1 MSITLKQVIEVRARE
16 ADGEFKVGSG
26 FLLPGGFVLTAAH
39 VVFSEDGPPFDHVH
53 VRMASERE
61 FTLATVVWPA
71 SRPFADAALLKVATD
86 GWAPPGGP
94 RSVRLGK
101 ITGSAPGVP
110 CEAIGFP
117 RVLRDENAGRDTDH
131 IQGSINPGNGLKG
144 ARYDIHVTSR
154 VPEADGKPWA
164 GMSGA
169 ALFSGDLLIGIV
181 VVQTPGYAGR
191 SLTAEPIAT
200 FAADSNFAVRV
211 TGQDH
216 LALES
221 AELTDMFGLPA
232 RRSDRHSRTSLLDAA
247 AEVVPFRG
255 REDLL
260 LKLWSWCKAG
270 DDFAAQLIVGPGGQ
284 GKTRLARELCLRLR
298 RDGWVAGLVH
308 ERAPA
313 EVIRRLTDT
322 SAPVLLAVDVAEA
335 RGDQIIALI
344 EAAWRRP
351 EPSPAIRLLMLARSE
366 GDWWDQLRR
375 KMPEPLRSVIC
386 EQLSGLENVPQGR
399 EDAYRDA
406 LQAFAAQLDEAEP
419 GADWQLLASRL
430 VQPDLAGAEFGS
442 VLTLHMTA
450 LTALLQAGPG
460 PAGKRDGRGPEDVLL
475 DHEGRYWDESQSHY
489 GGGTLRR
496 CVAAATLCGA
506 SDEVEAVNLLAGLQ
520 TLSQWGRAE
529 LADLANLIHQ
539 LYPVPGGQFWGYLQP
554 DRLGE
559 HLIRRVTRDEPDF
572 PDDAIASASRGQ
584 HEHAKGVFVRIGG
597 RAFDEGD
604 ISEAGE
610 WYRRAAVA
618 GHNDAAYRL
627 GELLQSD
634 EPGEARRWF
643 EQAAASGHND
653 SAHALGDLLRGNA
666 PAEARQ
672 WYERAATAG
681 HANAAFKLGQ
691 LLWEQ
696 GKPTEAKQWFMRA
709 AAASHAEAAYE
720 LGWLLR
726 NTEQDALGTTYWWRT
741 SADLGWH
748 GAGYHLAQDLEK
760 QHKTAEAR
768 TWYEQAAPGHR
779 DAAFRLAELL
789 QEAGERAGA
798 RHWYERSAR
807 QGHAFAAFRLGCL
820 MMEIQDFKEAEY
832 WWHEADRLGYPGAKP
847 LEIAEMLWTRG
858 WPAEAKAWFEE
869 AARNGVHR
877 AAYQLGY
884 LLDSLG
890 DTAGGD
896 HWRAA
901 AANLAA
907 EEEPIC

>member
-1 MSITLKQVIEVRARE
+1 MSITHEQIIEVRARK

-26 FLLPGGFVLTAAH
+26 LLLPGKLVLTAAH
-39 VVFSEDGPPFDHVH
+39 VVFSEDGAPFDPVE
-53 VRMASERE
+53 VRTASERG
-61 FTLATVVWPA
+61 FAVATVVWPVD
-71 SRPFADAALLKVATD
+71 RPVADAALLKIATD
-86 GWAPPGGP
+86 GWAPPGGL
-94 RSVRLGK
+94 RSVRWGK
-101 ITGSAPGVP
+101 ITGSTPGVP

-117 RVLRDENAGRDTDH
+117 RVLRDENTGRDTDH
-131 IQGSINPGNGLKG
+131 MQGSINPGSQLRG
-144 ARYDIHVTSR
+144 AQYDIHVTSR
-154 VPEADGKPWA
+154 VPEAVGKPWA

-169 ALFSGDLLIGIV
+169 ALFSGDLLIGVV
-181 VVQTPGYAGR
+181 VVQIPGYAGR
-191 SLTAEPIAT
+191 SLRAEPIAT

-216 LALES
+216 LELES

-232 RRSDRHSRTSLLDAA
+232 RRSERHSRTSLLDAA

-255 REDLL
+255 REDLVL
-260 LKLWSWCKAG
+260 RLWSWCKAG

-308 ERAPA
+308 ERTPA

-322 SAPVLLAVDVAEA
+322 SVPVLLAVDVAEA

-386 EQLSGLENVPQGR
+386 EQLSGLEKVPQER
-399 EDAYRDA
+399 ADAYRDA
-406 LQAFAAQLDEAEP
+406 MQAFAERLDEAEP
-419 GADWQLLASRL
+419 GADWQLLASKL
-430 VQPDLAGAEFGS
+430 DQPDLAGAEFGS

-450 LTALLQAGPG
+450 LIALLQAGLG
-460 PAGKRDGRGPEDVLL
+460 PTGRRDRRGPEDVLL

-489 GGGTLRR
+489 GGGIIRR

-506 SDEVEAVNLLAGLQ
+506 SDEAEAVNLLAGLP
-520 TLSQWGRAE
+520 TVSQWGRAE
-529 LADLANLIHQ
+529 RADLANLVHH

-559 HLIRRVTRDEPDF
+559 HLIRRMTHDEPDF
-572 PDDAIASASRGQ
+572 PDDAIASASPGQ
-584 HEHAKGVFVRIGG
+584 HEHAKAVFVRIGG

-604 ISEAGE
+604 IPEARE

-634 EPGEARRWF
+634 QPGQAQRWF

-653 SAHALGDLLRGNA
+653 AAHALGDLLRGNA

-681 HANAAFKLGQ
+681 HTNAAFKLGQ

-696 GKPTEAKQWFMRA
+696 GKPTEAKHWFMRA

-720 LGWLLR
+720 LGWLLK
-726 NTEQDALGTTYWWRT
+726 NTEQDDLGTTYWWRT
-741 SADLGWH
+741 SAHLGWH

-760 QHKTAEAR
+760 QQKTAEAR
-768 TWYEQAAPGHR
+768 AWYEQAAPGHR

-789 QEAGERAGA
+789 RDAGERAEA
-798 RHWYERSAR
+798 RHWFERSAR
-807 QGHAFAAFRLGCL
+807 QGHAVAAFQLGCL
-820 MMEIQDFKEAEY
+820 MMEIQDFKEAGY

-847 LEIAEMLWTRG
+847 LEIAEMLWARD

-877 AAYQLGY
+877 AVYQLVNGFRI
-884 LLDSLG
+884 LTPWGSGKVDPLG
-890 DTAGGD
+890 WSG
-896 HWRAA
+896 
-901 AANLAA
+901 
-907 EEEPIC
+907 